1 MVRARSALVGL
12 TVVVFATGVAA
23 CGGDDDSSSSS
34 DPAPATTVHMGSM
47 PAAPGAAGGAAPAAT
62 MAPDGEAAPMAVTV
76 EIQDF
81 AFMSQ
86 DVRVAAGG
94 TVTWVNQDSQQHTAT
109 GEGTFDTGAVPPGES
124 VTVTFDEAGS
134 FPYVCSFHPFMT
146 GTVTVG

>member
-1 MVRARSALVGL
+1 MSRARSALFGL
-12 TVVVFATGVAA
+12 AIVLSTAGAAA

-34 DPAPATTVHMGSM
+34 DPAPATTAMGAMPMSPGSETDPTTPVT
-47 PAAPGAAGGAAPAAT
+47 PAAA
-62 MAPDGEAAPMAVTV
+62 GEAAPMEVTV

-81 AFMSQ
+81 TFMSQ
-86 DVRVAAGG
+86 DVRVAVGG

-109 GEGTFDTGAVPPGES
+109 GEGTFDTGAIPPGES
-124 VTVTFDEAGS
+124 VTVTFDEAGA

>member
-1 MVRARSALVGL
+1 MSRARSALFGL
-12 TVVVFATGVAA
+12 AVVLFTAGAAA

-34 DPAPATTVHMGSM
+34 DPAPATTAMGAM
-47 PAAPGAAGGAAPAAT
+47 PMSPGAETDPTTAVTPPA
-62 MAPDGEAAPMAVTV
+62 DGEAAPMAVTV

-81 AFMSQ
+81 TFIAS
-86 DVRVAAGG
+86 DVRVAVGG

-109 GEGTFDTGAVPPGES
+109 GEGTFDTGAIPAGES
-124 VTVTFDEAGS
+124 VTVTFDDAGA

>member
-1 MVRARSALVGL
+1 
-12 TVVVFATGVAA
+12 
-23 CGGDDDSSSSS
+23 
-34 DPAPATTVHMGSM
+34 
-47 PAAPGAAGGAAPAAT
+47 

-81 AFMSQ
+81 AFMAS

-109 GEGTFDTGAVPPGES
+109 GEGTFDTGAIPPGES